1 MKICN
6 KSTSHFHNT
15 ELYLCSRC
23 LYSFSHYNECIKDRF
38 ITRDITFV
46 KMIKLVPALIR
57 GIAAEEHT
65 DQNKPRMIF
74 QQVVQPDPE
83 VALLLR
89 EAISTA

>member
-1 MKICN
+1 
-6 KSTSHFHNT
+6 
-15 ELYLCSRC
+15 
-23 LYSFSHYNECIKDRF
+23 
-38 ITRDITFV
+38 
-46 KMIKLVPALIR
+46 MIKLVPALIR